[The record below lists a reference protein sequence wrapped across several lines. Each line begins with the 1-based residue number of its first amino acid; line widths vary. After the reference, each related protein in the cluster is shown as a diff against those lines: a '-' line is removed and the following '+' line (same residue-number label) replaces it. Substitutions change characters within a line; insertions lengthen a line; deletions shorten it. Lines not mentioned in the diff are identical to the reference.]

1 VTAKKE
7 DIDEATDDCVGCRWG
22 VVCGSR
28 RLGRS
33 EYIAYAPASAIGSG
47 STATAPAANTGAV
60 ATQAANPTVVAAP
73 AAPPI
78 PGNANGCVGFAVST
92 TAHQTQQMFGQ
103 GFGAYAKSLG
113 QNPGKAIQAYATSAC
128 GKH

>member
-1 VTAKKE
+1 MKRLLIALG
-7 DIDEATDDCVGCRWG
+7 AAGALFAG
-22 VVCGSR
+22 AVVSAAPNA
-28 RLGRS
+28 S
-33 EYIAYAPASAIGSG
+33 PIAVPAGAIGSG
-47 STATAPAANTGAV
+47 STASAPAANTGAV

-73 AAPPI
+73 AAPPV

-92 TAHQTQQMFGQ
+92 TAHETQQMFGQ

-113 QNPGKAIQAYATSAC
+113 QNPGKAIQTYATGAC